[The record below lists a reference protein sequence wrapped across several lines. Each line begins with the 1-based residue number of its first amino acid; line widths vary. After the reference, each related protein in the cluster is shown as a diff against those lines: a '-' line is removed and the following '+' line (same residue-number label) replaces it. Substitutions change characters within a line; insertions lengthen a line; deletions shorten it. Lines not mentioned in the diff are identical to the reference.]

1 MKLYTKD
8 ELLKKY
14 KGKFINTNRHYDYS
28 TRTSKWEVISV
39 KNQIWENHNSPEEE
53 ITF

>member
-14 KGKFINTNRHYDYS
+14 KGKFIKTIRDYDYS
-28 TRTSKWEVISV
+28 TRTTKWSVISV
-39 KNQIWENHNSPEEE
+39 KNQICENHNSPEEE
-53 ITF
+53 IEF